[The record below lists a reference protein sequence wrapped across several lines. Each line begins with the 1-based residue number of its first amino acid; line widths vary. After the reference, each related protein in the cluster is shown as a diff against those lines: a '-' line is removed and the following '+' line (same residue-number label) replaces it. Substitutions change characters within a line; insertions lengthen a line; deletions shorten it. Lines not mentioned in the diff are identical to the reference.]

1 MLLAGQGHGAPVVL
15 HGVLYNG
22 KPQSR
27 AAGGLGMAFIHPVKA
42 FKNAFLLVFGDSD
55 PVICYYQNRLPVFM
69 PYLHMNFAALIVI
82 PDRIRGQI
90 LTVMKLRQTDN
101 IIDQ

>member
-1 MLLAGQGHGAPVVL
+1 MKLYDMLHDR
-15 HGVLYNG
+15 
-22 KPQSR
+22 KSQSR
-27 AAGGLGMAFIHPVKA
+27 SAGLLRAAFIHPVKA

-55 PVICYYQNRLPVFM
+55 SVICYYQNRLPIFM

-90 LTVMKLRQTDN
+90 LTVIKLRQTDN